1 MEHIRKEPVIDV
13 RNMITINLDQNS
25 RCDCLANVDAS
36 ENTIELEFLHI
47 SWSEPGIACM
57 LPDGSSQTITD
68 YIIDGSLNR
77 SLYVTLPKEYW
88 NTAGTLQVMVWDG
101 TFSSGLIEFTCI
113 DVADNDRMTVKIDGT
128 GYALSVYVSEG
139 MRIVNTVYPVGS
151 IIENASSSFDP
162 NIAFPGTTWERIKG
176 KVLVGVDESD
186 TDFSTAGKTGG
197 EKTHKLA
204 KTELPNITGEIVFHG
219 AGSGGT
225 AVQNSSGVFSNKT
238 SVSGYSYYNRTGANS
253 IGSVKFNAGFG
264 GGSHNNLQPYVT
276 VYIWKRTA

>member
-25 RCDCLANVDAS
+25 RCDCLANMDAS

-162 NIAFPGTTWERIKG
+162 NTAFPGTTWERIKG

-186 TDFSTAGKTGG
+186 TDFSSAGKTGG
-197 EKTHKLA
+197 EKTHKLIIDEMPKHSHEYYSPIVQQVQA
-204 KTELPNITGEIVFHG
+204 TNTGTTYGNYNKAYKIG
-219 AGSGGT
+219 TTSAGGDS
-225 AVQNSSGVFSNKT
+225 A
-238 SVSGYSYYNRTGANS
+238 
-253 IGSVKFNAGFG
+253 
-264 GGSHNNLQPYVT
+264 HNNLQPYVT